1 MFEAL
6 RDLSSPRRKD
16 ATLSPGEDNQAESAD
31 QPEKRPS
38 KSTLDLRLGG
48 DSSAFV
54 RLIHAMTRASRG
66 TLLVQ
71 KYRAA
76 CAQARLALQELKDPN
91 RELNESETR
100 AIVRKVDDILG
111 LTAASQDQ
119 GAWSLRRRPG
129 SSSLTPEAEP
139 ANDR

>member
-1 MFEAL
+1 M
-6 RDLSSPRRKD
+6 D
-16 ATLSPGEDNQAESAD
+16 ATRRTDATESSAEDNQAESAD
-31 QPEKRPS
+31 QPEKHPS

-54 RLIHAMTRASRG
+54 RLIHALTRASRE

-111 LTAASQDQ
+111 LPAACQDQ
-119 GAWSLRRRPG
+119 GAWSLQRRPG
-129 SSSLTPEAEP
+129 NSAPTPEAEP